1 MPRPRARKHIRFRYV
16 LLIAGIAL
24 AVFFIIRFVYSGK
37 YLREGLRLYE
47 EKDAEQALDRL
58 EKAARLNPWSS
69 EAFAK
74 LSFLYLQKGWF
85 AKAAEF
91 AEKAIALK
99 PESEDAIAALGES
112 SFHLARSEESKN
124 NYPEAYR
131 LYRKGAEACRKALA
145 ILPSADTIKYLSTAY
160 LYLGEYDE
168 GIVYFGEKLP
178 DNNDAAKERTKLLE
192 IKKRFIAGGGP
203 SGIVDPDTDGPLPA
217 GGELAVAGHPIFK
230 FSGSD
235 TEMFQNGVFYSDLD
249 KDGSTELVLIYKIPS
264 ASASASG
271 PKSCFV
277 SVFKRS
283 AGRWEVRWN
292 TRLSGS
298 DIGYFT
304 VENINND
311 TWPDIAVESI
321 YDFKSGAVLNIYSWN
336 GSSYKTLQQ
345 IGPTWGTTLQD
356 LDGDGA
362 MEIVILDRKKNEYS
376 SITYKWD
383 GAKYARLPDQ

>member
-1 MPRPRARKHIRFRYV
+1 MPVRSRRTGKKLRFRYV

-24 AVFFIIRFVYSGK
+24 AVFFIARFVYSGK
-37 YLREGLRLYE
+37 YFREGLRLYE
-47 EKDAEQALDRL
+47 NNETEKALDRL

-85 AKAAEF
+85 AKAAES

-99 PESEDAIAALGES
+99 PESEGAIAALGES
-112 SFHLARSEESKN
+112 SFHLARAEESKK

-131 LYRKGAEACRKALA
+131 LYRKSAEACRKALVISPA
-145 ILPSADTIKYLSTAY
+145 MDTIKYLSTAY

-168 GIVYFGEKLP
+168 GIVYFGENLP
-178 DNNDAAKERTKLLE
+178 DNDDAAKERAKLLE
-192 IKKRFIAGGGP
+192 IKKRFLAGGGP
-203 SGIVDPDTDGPLPA
+203 SGITDPDTDGPLPA
-217 GGELAVAGHPIFK
+217 GAELAVAGHPIFK

-249 KDGSTELVLIYKIPS
+249 MDGSTELVLIYKIS
-264 ASASASG
+264 SASG

-283 AGRWEVRWN
+283 AGRWAVRWN

-362 MEIVILDRKKNEYS
+362 MEIVILDRKKKEYS

-383 GAKYARLPDQ
+383 GVKYAVLPDK